1 MAKKHFD
8 IFLQYLYYLHLNVL
22 GLILVSEP
30 YYNEAGFDSQRGQKL
45 AKENSRVYNEMALIK
60 VVQSMTNMLKK
71 YCL

>member
-1 MAKKHFD
+1 VIKIQFYIYSD
-8 IFLQYLYYLHLNVL
+8 INIILLFP

-60 VVQSMTNMLKK
+60 VVQSMTNMLK
-71 YCL
+71 LNMHHS